1 MSAQRLTEDFYR
13 QANRIVLDALRRNIV
28 VFPKDI
34 GEHKGHTYKKIAAV
48 CYKCGINYEK
58 NVTIQKFC
66 QPCGEI
72 ESRER
77 YYKRKQKR
85 LDAKAKAKEKAT
97 V

>member
-1 MSAQRLTEDFYR
+1 M
-13 QANRIVLDALRRNIV
+13 LDALRRNIV
-28 VFPKDI
+28 VFPEDI

-48 CYKCGINYEK
+48 CCKCGINYEK
-58 NVTIQKFC
+58 NVVIQKFC

-85 LDAKAKAKEKAT
+85 LDAKAKEKAT

>member
-13 QANRIVLDALRRNIV
+13 QSNRTVLDALRRNLV
-28 VFPKDI
+28 VFPKDL
-34 GEHKGHTYKKIAAV
+34 GERKESTFKKVAAV
-48 CYKCGINYEK
+48 CVKCGKDYQR
-58 NVTIQKFC
+58 NVAIQRYC
-66 QPCGEI
+66 RDCGEL

-85 LDAKAKAKEKAT
+85 LDAKAKEKAT

>member
-1 MSAQRLTEDFYR
+1 MSEKPLTEDFYR

-28 VFPKDI
+28 VFPEDI
-34 GEHKGHTYKKIAAV
+34 GERKGFSYKKTAAICV
-48 CYKCGINYEK
+48 KCGIDYER
-58 NVTIQKFC
+58 NVVIQKYC

-77 YYKRKQKR
+77 YFRRKQRK
-85 LDAKAKAKEKAT
+85 LDAKAKEKEAS

>member
-1 MSAQRLTEDFYR
+1 MSAQRLTKDFYR

-34 GEHKGHTYKKIAAV
+34 GERSGFTFKKVAAV
-48 CYKCGINYEK
+48 CVKCGNNYER
-58 NVTIQKFC
+58 NVSIQKYC
-66 QPCGEI
+66 RDCGEI

-77 YYKRKQKR
+77 HYKRKQKR
-85 LDAKAKAKEKAT
+85 LDAKAKEKAT

>member
-28 VFPKDI
+28 VFPDDI
-34 GEHKGHTYKKIAAV
+34 GERKGFSFRKIPAV
-48 CYKCGINYEK
+48 CNKCGIDYEK